1 MPTTLINVTSNLF
14 QIPYF
19 FMVDCFLYFP
29 VCKFQ
34 DKVSLEMVVDNGFQ
48 HSVKREIVTAWC
60 QTGKWPVVNVSFKV
74 NNLKF

>member
-1 MPTTLINVTSNLF
+1 MSQAIHFRFLIFYGRL
-14 QIPYF
+14 
-19 FMVDCFLYFP
+19 FLYFP